1 MSAVRKAPTAFQGE
15 PGAYSQMAIF
25 ELVGKDAPTLAC
37 RTFRDAF
44 EAVRGGAAESALVP
58 IENSTAGSINDTFDL
73 LHGHDLRIVGECYLR
88 VVHCLLARKP
98 VDPRSLRV
106 ILSHPQALAQCEAFL
121 SGLPAEKRAV
131 YDTAGSAK
139 ALSES
144 GSDDEGAVASALA
157 ARLYGLTILRE
168 GIESDGTNTTRF
180 VRVARES
187 WPATASAGQKTSL
200 TFQLPHRPGALH
212 AALLPFARRGVNL
225 TQLESRPWPG
235 RPFEYVF
242 HLDLEGSE
250 SDAAVAAAIEE
261 LRGSVTSLRVL
272 GSYRAASRDAGRRR
286 E

>member
-1 MSAVRKAPTAFQGE
+1 MSAAKKPVIAYQGE

-25 ELVGKDAPTLAC
+25 ELAGPDAATLAC

-44 EAVRGGAAESALVP
+44 EAVRSGAAESALVP

-88 VVHCLLARKP
+88 VVHCLLARKKL
-98 VDPRSLRV
+98 DPRSLRV
-106 ILSHPQALAQCEAFL
+106 VLSHPQALAQCETFL

-139 ALSES
+139 ALAES
-144 GSDDEGAVASALA
+144 GADDEGAVASALA
-157 ARLYGLTILRE
+157 ARLYGLAVLVE
-168 GIESDGTNTTRF
+168 GIESDGSNTTRF

-187 WPATASAGQKTSL
+187 WPAAAPTKTSI
-200 TFQLPHRPGALH
+200 TFQLPHRPGALQ

-242 HLDLEGSE
+242 HIDLEGAE
-250 SDAAVAAAIEE
+250 TDPPVAAAIEE
-261 LRGSVTSLRVL
+261 LRASVTSLRVL
-272 GSYRAASRDAGRRR
+272 GSYRAATRDAVRLGG
-286 E
+286 